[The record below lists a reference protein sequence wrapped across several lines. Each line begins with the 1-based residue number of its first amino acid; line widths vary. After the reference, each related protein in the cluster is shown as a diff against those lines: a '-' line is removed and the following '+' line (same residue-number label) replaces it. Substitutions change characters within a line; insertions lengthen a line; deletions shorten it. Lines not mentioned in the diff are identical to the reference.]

1 MSDSLRDQLV
11 KSGLAR
17 EQDARRA
24 KSEKRQGRR
33 GKGKGGGADA
43 GGGEP
48 QSEAARLAAQREA
61 DKRARDRTLNRR
73 REEER
78 RRQADEHAAREL
90 VIARE
95 VPHDGEVAFNF
106 QHGERIR
113 KLHVSEAQ
121 RRDLAAGR
129 LAIARTRGRYRLI
142 PGEIVD
148 KIRAR
153 APFLI
158 AWTASDAAAGEVEDP
173 AYADFPVPDDL
184 MW

>member
-1 MSDSLRDQLV
+1 MSDSLRDQLL
-11 KSGLAR
+11 KTGLAR
-17 EQDARRA
+17 EQDLRKAR
-24 KSEKRQGRR
+24 SEKRQGKRR
-33 GKGKGGGADA
+33 GKGKGASGAEAD
-43 GGGEP
+43 P

-78 RRQADEHAAREL
+78 QRQADEHAAREM

-95 VPHDGEVAFNF
+95 LPHDGEVAFNF

-113 KLHVSEAQ
+113 KLHVSDAQ
-121 RRDLAAGR
+121 RRELAAGR

-142 PGEIVD
+142 PADIVERV
-148 KIRAR
+148 RAR

-158 AWTASDAAAGEVEDP
+158 AWTAAEAADGAPEDP
-173 AYADFPVPDDL
+173 AYADYPVPDDL
-184 MW
+184 TW

>member
-17 EQDARRA
+17 EQDLRKTR
-24 KSEKRQGRR
+24 SEKRQGRR
-33 GKGKGGGADA
+33 RDKGKGGSAEA
-43 GGGEP
+43 GP

-78 RRQADEHAAREL
+78 RRQADEHAAREM
-90 VIARE
+90 VIAHE
-95 VPHDGEVAFNF
+95 VPHDGEVPFNF

-113 KLHVSEAQ
+113 KLDVSDAQ
-121 RRDLAAGR
+121 RRELAAGR

-142 PGEIVD
+142 PADIVERV
-148 KIRAR
+148 RAR

-158 AWTASDAAAGEVEDP
+158 AWTAAAATDGKPEDP
-173 AYADFPVPDDL
+173 AYADYPVPDDL

>member
-24 KSEKRQGRR
+24 TTEKRQKRR
-33 GKGKGGGADA
+33 GGKKGRQKAAD
-43 GGGEP
+43 GPED
-48 QSEAARLAAQREA
+48 EAARLAAQREA

-78 RRQADEHAAREL
+78 RRQADEHAAREM

-106 QHGERIR
+106 QHGERVR
-113 KLHVSEAQ
+113 KIQVSEAQ
-121 RRDLAAGR
+121 RRELAAGR

-142 PGEIVD
+142 PAEIVD
-148 KIRAR
+148 RVRAR

-158 AWTASDAAAGEVEDP
+158 AWTAADAGAGEPEDP